1 MHSFLCILL
10 IFSKLIVVK
19 FLQELFFEIFRMF
32 LFRCWKNPESLV
44 DKKNMKSE
52 YFLPGFHRAA
62 AAVKSDANG
71 IFHLAA
77 SEMNWIG
84 RLSQIVKLIL
94 TGWGCWHSSWL
105 LLTHTHT
112 GTNGSRCTC
121 HGLFCFSHRNKPT
134 CLLTHFSH
142 SPVFGL
148 SLRVFYAHNQ
158 NNCGFIAKIC
168 LGRAETRA
176 SF

>member
-19 FLQELFFEIFRMF
+19 FLQELFFEISRMF
-32 LFRCWKNPESLV
+32 PFRYWKNPESLV

-62 AAVKSDANG
+62 AAAAAVKSDANG
-71 IFHLAA
+71 IFHVAA

-112 GTNGSRCTC
+112 QSQTAAGALVTVCSAFHTETNRHVCSHISHTLPSLGFR
-121 HGLFCFSHRNKPT
+121 FVCF
-134 CLLTHFSH
+134 
-142 SPVFGL
+142 
-148 SLRVFYAHNQ
+148 
-158 NNCGFIAKIC
+158 
-168 LGRAETRA
+168 TRTTRITVVL
-176 SF
+176 

>member
-1 MHSFLCILL
+1 MSSFLFILL

-19 FLQELFFEIFRMF
+19 FLQELFFEISRMF
-32 LFRCWKNPESLV
+32 PFRYWKNPESLV

-62 AAVKSDANG
+62 AAAAAVKSDANG
-71 IFHLAA
+71 IFHVAA

-105 LLTHTHT
+105 LLTHTH
-112 GTNGSRCTC
+112 NHKRQQVHLSRFVL
-121 HGLFCFSHRNKPT
+121 LFTQKQTDMSAHTF
-134 CLLTHFSH
+134 LT
-142 SPVFGL
+142 L
-148 SLRVFYAHNQ
+148 SRLWAFASCVLRAQ
-158 NNCGFIAKIC
+158 P
-168 LGRAETRA
+168 E
-176 SF
+176 